1 MDFVPGWKD
10 YWLLLQFAG
19 LFGVSGWLTYRLAVG
34 RPQDPAGPGK
44 PSGIGVDLFKSLIS
58 PVLLSTICGL
68 VPTSFFLILSAQLG
82 VVRIRNLFLLLAVY
96 SLVCFAGLWKSGN
109 LRWRLPIW
117 RQPQLR
123 WSDLW
128 LSGILL
134 LGLFTFG
141 RTAEYITSQRDPGEH
156 ANIAVRLAQEPGLR
170 FSDPDFQ
177 DFDED
182 RQKLFLPVL
191 LEDALYLEA
200 VPGFSLLDAETGE
213 MLPQYLHLFPLWLS
227 LAFKIWRFDGLFGF
241 NVLLGLL
248 SLLLVVALA
257 IEVFRS
263 KTAGLVASTLLC
275 LNLGQIWLVRSPF
288 SETLAQVLL
297 LAGVWMLTLAVSR
310 RRVGLGFLSGL
321 VFGLSLMVR
330 IDSVLA
336 ILAVVLFLVLVR
348 LGPARWV
355 GLPVLFLVLVRLGPA
370 RWVGLPVR
378 PVAAGL
384 AIGLAYS
391 LAHIALFAYPYVLA
405 ILFNQGMLSFLDR
418 QWGWLLA
425 LALLATAVAWSSKR
439 RMRLMIV
446 WRGGWFPKSKWLGDP
461 ATRRRIVFVCL
472 SGLVTVAFAYG
483 YFLRPMMAS
492 GANLLP
498 LSAPHQG
505 AVPFYDELNL
515 VRLGWYLSPL
525 GLCLAYLGAILA
537 LRQVVLKGQIRP
549 LPLLL
554 LLGVFLLFYGYK
566 SRAFPDNY
574 WVIRRYAEVTIPA
587 LLILA
592 GLAMQR
598 LYRLASIHP
607 RVGAR
612 SGSRRFLLQVCGSG
626 LLIAMVAAQTVAA
639 WPFFRQGELGGTW
652 AQMALLASR
661 TLEADVILFEH
672 GRAQQFFL
680 GPLRNLFGQSVLPL
694 AHNTPDRGAFER
706 VVAKYLA
713 ANKRVFLISSDEWTS
728 LDSSE
733 YVFEPSER
741 FHFTSRLVERTYE
754 RLPEKMQK
762 VHYSLQIYEVKPRPQ
777 GRPKPYQAL
786 NRHSSFGYASK
797 GFYQV
802 ELGAGR
808 NTYRWSRGDA
818 SVEMPEID
826 ATYPAVLIARLA
838 RPDAGAATES
848 PVRVHVNGHDLGPLQ
863 LSPRFNEYK
872 IPIARSQLAQGER
885 NLVEI
890 RTQSFNPS
898 AMGYGADTRDL
909 GFMLDCLKLQS
920 LVPMGGTRAYQ
931 VEFGAECEGI
941 ERNDF
946 YPVEAD
952 GYSWTG
958 VAPSLVWPVPL
969 NPGENYQLVIR
980 TVKSSPDLKF
990 RQFLTVWVNEVRLD
1004 TKELIG
1010 VGDQFREYAFPISQ
1024 GAIDQHPTTIRFQ
1037 ARPIWNPSLA
1047 GASAD
1052 YRNLGCAVQWI
1063 RVEKL

>member
-19 LFGVSGWLTYRLAVG
+19 LFGASGWLTYRLAVG
-34 RPQDPAGPGK
+34 RPRDLAGSGK
-44 PSGIGVDLFKSLIS
+44 PSGMGVDLFKSLIS

-68 VPTSFFLILSAQLG
+68 VPTSCFLLLSAQLG
-82 VVRIRNLFLLLAVY
+82 VARIRYLFLLLAVY
-96 SLVCFAGLWKSGN
+96 SLVCFACLLKSGN

-117 RQPQLR
+117 RRPQLR

-141 RTAEYITSQRDPGEH
+141 RTAEYITSQRDPGEY
-156 ANIAVRLAQEPGLR
+156 ANIAVRLAQEQGLR

-200 VPGFSLLDAETGE
+200 VPGFSLIDAETGE
-213 MLPQYLHLFPLWLS
+213 MLPQFLHLFPLWLA
-227 LAFKIWRFDGLFGF
+227 LAFKLWRFDGLFGF

-257 IEVFRS
+257 IEIFRS
-263 KTAGLVASTLLC
+263 KTVGLVASTLLC

-297 LAGVWMLTLAVSR
+297 LAGVWMLTLALSR
-310 RRVGLGFLSGL
+310 RQGGLGFLSGL

-355 GLPVLFLVLVRLGPA
+355 GLPV
-370 RWVGLPVR
+370 R

-384 AIGLAYS
+384 TIGLAYS
-391 LAHIALFAYPYVLA
+391 LAHIAFFAYPYVLA
-405 ILFNQGMLSFLDR
+405 ILFNLGVLSLFYNH
-418 QWGWLLA
+418 WGWLVV
-425 LALLATAVAWSSKR
+425 LALLAMSVVWSSKR
-439 RMRLMIV
+439 LVSLM
-446 WRGGWFPKSKWLGDP
+446 GGWMRGCFPRSGFLLDP
-461 ATRRRIVFVCL
+461 AARRRIVFVSI

-498 LSAPHQG
+498 LPPPHQG

-525 GLCLAYLGAILA
+525 SLCLAYLGTVLA
-537 LRQVVLKGQIRP
+537 LRQVILEGQIRP

-574 WVIRRYAEVTIPA
+574 WVIRRYAEVAMPA

-612 SGSRRFLLQVCGSG
+612 SGSRRFLLQAGGSG

-639 WPFFRQGELGGTW
+639 WPFFREGELGGTR
-652 AQMALLASR
+652 AQLAALASR
-661 TLEADVILFEH
+661 TVEADAILFEH
-672 GRAQQFFL
+672 GPAQEFFL
-680 GPLRNLFGQSVLPL
+680 GPLRNLFGQSVFPL

-713 ANKRVFLISSDEWTS
+713 AKKRVFLISCDEWTS
-728 LDSSE
+728 LDSSN
-733 YVFEPSER
+733 YHFEPRER
-741 FHFTSRLVERTYE
+741 FYFASRLVERTYE
-754 RLPEKMQK
+754 RLPETMQE
-762 VHYSLQIYEVKPRPQ
+762 VHYSLQIYEVKPRRQ

-797 GFYQV
+797 GFYQAEPGV
-802 ELGAGR
+802 GGNA
-808 NTYRWSRGDA
+808 YRWSQGDA

-826 ATYPAVLIARLA
+826 ASYPAVLIARLA
-838 RPDAGAATES
+838 RPDTGAATES
-848 PVRVHVNGHDLGPLQ
+848 PIRVLFNGHDLGPLQ
-863 LSPRFNEYK
+863 LSPRFNDYK

-890 RTQSFNPS
+890 RSQSFNPS
-898 AMGYGADTRDL
+898 AMGYGEDTRDL
-909 GFMLDCLKLQS
+909 GLMLDCVKLQS
-920 LVPMGGTRAYQ
+920 LVPMGGAGAFQ
-931 VEFGAECEGI
+931 VDFGAECNGVQ
-941 ERNDF
+941 RNDF
-946 YPVEAD
+946 YPAEAD

-958 VAPSLVWPVPL
+958 LAPSLVWPVPL
-969 NPGENYQLVIR
+969 DPGQNYQLVIR
-980 TVKSSPDLKF
+980 TVKSSPDPKF
-990 RQFLTVWVNEVRLD
+990 RQFLTVWVNAVRLD

-1010 VGDQFREYAFPISQ
+1010 VGDQFREYVFPISPE
-1024 GAIDQHPTTIRFQ
+1024 ALDQQLARIRFRV
-1037 ARPIWNPSLA
+1037 RPNWNPSMA

-1052 YRNLGCAVQWI
+1052 FRNLGCAVQWI

>member
-19 LFGVSGWLTYRLAVG
+19 LFGASGWLTYRLAVG
-34 RPQDPAGPGK
+34 RPRDLAGSGK
-44 PSGIGVDLFKSLIS
+44 PSGMGVDLFKSLIS

-82 VVRIRNLFLLLAVY
+82 VARIRYLFLLLAVY
-96 SLVCFAGLWKSGN
+96 SLVCFACLWKSGN

-117 RQPQLR
+117 RRPQLR

-141 RTAEYITSQRDPGEH
+141 RTAEYITSQRDPGEY
-156 ANIAVRLAQEPGLR
+156 ANIAVRLAQEQGLR

-200 VPGFSLLDAETGE
+200 VPGFSLIDAETGE
-213 MLPQYLHLFPLWLS
+213 MLPQFLHLFPLWLA
-227 LAFKIWRFDGLFGF
+227 LAFKLWRFDGLFGF

-257 IEVFRS
+257 IEIFRS
-263 KTAGLVASTLLC
+263 KTVGLVASTLLC

-297 LAGVWMLTLAVSR
+297 LAGVWMLTLALSR
-310 RRVGLGFLSGL
+310 RQGGLGFLSGL

-355 GLPVLFLVLVRLGPA
+355 GLPV
-370 RWVGLPVR
+370 R

-384 AIGLAYS
+384 TIGLAYS
-391 LAHIALFAYPYVLA
+391 LAHIAFFAYPYVLA
-405 ILFNQGMLSFLDR
+405 ILFNQGVLSFLYR

-425 LALLATAVAWSSKR
+425 LALLAAAVAWSSKR
-439 RMRLMIV
+439 LMRSMRV
-446 WRGGWFPKSKWLGDP
+446 WQGPWFSKCRLLGNP
-461 ATRRRIVFVCL
+461 AVRRRIVFVCL
-472 SGLVTVAFAYG
+472 SGLVTAAFAYG

-498 LSAPHQG
+498 LPPPHQG

-525 GLCLAYLGAILA
+525 SLCLAYLGTVLA
-537 LRQVVLKGQIRP
+537 LRQVILKGQIRP

-574 WVIRRYAEVTIPA
+574 WVIRRYAEVAMPA

-612 SGSRRFLLQVCGSG
+612 SGSRRFLLQAGGSG

-639 WPFFRQGELGGTW
+639 WPFLREGELGGTR
-652 AQMALLASR
+652 AQLAALASR
-661 TLEADVILFEH
+661 TVEADAILFEH
-672 GRAQQFFL
+672 GPAQEFFL
-680 GPLRNLFGQSVLPL
+680 GPLRNLFGQSVFPL

-713 ANKRVFLISSDEWTS
+713 AKKRVFLISCDEWTS
-728 LDSSE
+728 LDSSN
-733 YVFEPSER
+733 YHFEPKER
-741 FHFTSRLVERTYE
+741 FYFASRLVERTYE
-754 RLPEKMQK
+754 RLPETMQE
-762 VHYSLQIYEVKPRPQ
+762 VHYSLQIYEVKPRRQ

-797 GFYQV
+797 GFYQAEPGV
-802 ELGAGR
+802 GGNA
-808 NTYRWSRGDA
+808 YRWSQGDA

-826 ATYPAVLIARLA
+826 ASYPAVLIARLA
-838 RPDAGAATES
+838 RPDTGAATES
-848 PVRVHVNGHDLGPLQ
+848 PIRVLFNGHDLGPLQ
-863 LSPRFNEYK
+863 LSP
-872 IPIARSQLAQGER
+872 
-885 NLVEI
+885 EI
-890 RTQSFNPS
+890 QR
-898 AMGYGADTRDL
+898 
-909 GFMLDCLKLQS
+909 LQ
-920 LVPMGGTRAYQ
+920 
-931 VEFGAECEGI
+931 
-941 ERNDF
+941 D
-946 YPVEAD
+946 
-952 GYSWTG
+952 
-958 VAPSLVWPVPL
+958 
-969 NPGENYQLVIR
+969 
-980 TVKSSPDLKF
+980 PD
-990 RQFLTVWVNEVRLD
+990 
-1004 TKELIG
+1004 
-1010 VGDQFREYAFPISQ
+1010 
-1024 GAIDQHPTTIRFQ
+1024 
-1037 ARPIWNPSLA
+1037 RPIPVGPRGEKPGRDSI
-1047 GASAD
+1047 
-1052 YRNLGCAVQWI
+1052 AV
-1063 RVEKL
+1063 L

>member
-82 VVRIRNLFLLLAVY
+82 VARIRNLFLLLAVY

-117 RQPQLR
+117 RRPQLR

-156 ANIAVRLAQEPGLR
+156 ANIAVRLAQEQGLR

-200 VPGFSLLDAETGE
+200 VPGFSLIDAETGE

-425 LALLATAVAWSSKR
+425 LALLATSVAWSSKR

-505 AVPFYDELNL
+505 AIPYYDELNL

-607 RVGAR
+607 RVRAR

-626 LLIAMVAAQTVAA
+626 LLIAMIAAQTVAA

-661 TLEADVILFEH
+661 TSEADVILFEY

-694 AHNTPDRGAFER
+694 AHNTPDRGAFDR

-733 YVFEPSER
+733 YVFESSER

-762 VHYSLQIYEVKPRPQ
+762 VHYSLQLYEVKPRPQ

-797 GFYQV
+797 GFYQA
-802 ELGAGR
+802 ELGAGG
-808 NTYRWSRGDA
+808 NTFRWSQGDA

-826 ATYPAVLIARLA
+826 TAYPAVLIVRLA
-838 RPDAGAATES
+838 RPDAGTATES
-848 PVRVHVNGHDLGPLQ
+848 PIRIHFNGHDLGPLR
-863 LSPRFNEYK
+863 LSPGFNEYK
-872 IPIARSQLAQGER
+872 ISIDRSQLAQGER

-898 AMGYGADTRDL
+898 AMGYGADTRNL

-980 TVKSSPDLKF
+980 TVKSSPNPKF

-1010 VGDQFREYAFPISQ
+1010 VGDQFRGYAFPISPE
-1024 GAIDQHPTTIRFQ
+1024 ALDQQPARIRFRV
-1037 ARPIWNPSLA
+1037 RPNWNPSLA

>member
-1 MDFVPGWKD
+1 MG
-10 YWLLLQFAG
+10 
-19 LFGVSGWLTYRLAVG
+19 
-34 RPQDPAGPGK
+34 DPRTLPGPGK

-82 VVRIRNLFLLLAVY
+82 VARIRNLFLLLAVY

-117 RQPQLR
+117 RRPQLR

-156 ANIAVRLAQEPGLR
+156 ANIAVRLSQEQGLR

-200 VPGFSLLDAETGE
+200 VPGFSLIDAETGE

-505 AVPFYDELNL
+505 AIP
-515 VRLGWYLSPL
+515 YL
-525 GLCLAYLGAILA
+525 
-537 LRQVVLKGQIRP
+537 R
-549 LPLLL
+549 
-554 LLGVFLLFYGYK
+554 
-566 SRAFPDNY
+566 
-574 WVIRRYAEVTIPA
+574 
-587 LLILA
+587 
-592 GLAMQR
+592 
-598 LYRLASIHP
+598 
-607 RVGAR
+607 
-612 SGSRRFLLQVCGSG
+612 
-626 LLIAMVAAQTVAA
+626 
-639 WPFFRQGELGGTW
+639 
-652 AQMALLASR
+652 
-661 TLEADVILFEH
+661 
-672 GRAQQFFL
+672 
-680 GPLRNLFGQSVLPL
+680 
-694 AHNTPDRGAFER
+694 
-706 VVAKYLA
+706 
-713 ANKRVFLISSDEWTS
+713 
-728 LDSSE
+728 
-733 YVFEPSER
+733 
-741 FHFTSRLVERTYE
+741 
-754 RLPEKMQK
+754 
-762 VHYSLQIYEVKPRPQ
+762 
-777 GRPKPYQAL
+777 
-786 NRHSSFGYASK
+786 
-797 GFYQV
+797 
-802 ELGAGR
+802 
-808 NTYRWSRGDA
+808 
-818 SVEMPEID
+818 
-826 ATYPAVLIARLA
+826 
-838 RPDAGAATES
+838 
-848 PVRVHVNGHDLGPLQ
+848 
-863 LSPRFNEYK
+863 
-872 IPIARSQLAQGER
+872 
-885 NLVEI
+885 
-890 RTQSFNPS
+890 
-898 AMGYGADTRDL
+898 
-909 GFMLDCLKLQS
+909 
-920 LVPMGGTRAYQ
+920 
-931 VEFGAECEGI
+931 
-941 ERNDF
+941 
-946 YPVEAD
+946 
-952 GYSWTG
+952 
-958 VAPSLVWPVPL
+958 
-969 NPGENYQLVIR
+969 
-980 TVKSSPDLKF
+980 
-990 RQFLTVWVNEVRLD
+990 
-1004 TKELIG
+1004 
-1010 VGDQFREYAFPISQ
+1010 
-1024 GAIDQHPTTIRFQ
+1024 
-1037 ARPIWNPSLA
+1037 
-1047 GASAD
+1047 
-1052 YRNLGCAVQWI
+1052 
-1063 RVEKL
+1063 

>member
-19 LFGVSGWLTYRLAVG
+19 LFGASGWLTYRLAVG

-44 PSGIGVDLFKSLIS
+44 PSGTGVDLFKSLIS

-82 VVRIRNLFLLLAVY
+82 VARIRYLFLLLAVY
-96 SLVCFAGLWKSGN
+96 SLVCFACLWKSGN

-117 RQPQLR
+117 RRPQLR

-156 ANIAVRLAQEPGLR
+156 ANIAVRLAQEQGLR

-200 VPGFSLLDAETGE
+200 VPGFSLIDAETGE

-297 LAGVWMLTLAVSR
+297 LSGVWMLTLAVSR

-355 GLPVLFLVLVRLGPA
+355 GLPV
-370 RWVGLPVR
+370 R

-384 AIGLAYS
+384 TIGLAYS

-405 ILFNQGMLSFLDR
+405 ILFNQGMLSFLYR
-418 QWGWLLA
+418 QWGWLVA
-425 LALLATAVAWSSKR
+425 LALLAMSVVWSSKR
-439 RMRLMIV
+439 LMSLM
-446 WRGGWFPKSKWLGDP
+446 GGWRRRWFPRLEFLRDP

-498 LSAPHQG
+498 LSPPHQG

-598 LYRLASIHP
+598 LYRLASSHP

-661 TLEADVILFEH
+661 TVEADVILFEY

-713 ANKRVFLISSDEWTS
+713 AKKRVFLISCDEWTS
-728 LDSSE
+728 LHSSK
-733 YVFEPSER
+733 YSFEPSER
-741 FHFTSRLVERTYE
+741 FHFTSLLVERTYE

-802 ELGAGR
+802 ELGAGG
-808 NTYRWSRGDA
+808 NTYRWSQGDA

-826 ATYPAVLIARLA
+826 ATNPAVLIARLA
-838 RPDAGAATES
+838 RPDVGNVTES
-848 PVRVHVNGHDLGPLQ
+848 AVRVLFNGHDLGPLQ
-863 LSPRFNEYK
+863 LSSRFNDYK

-890 RTQSFNPS
+890 RSQSFNPS
-898 AMGYGADTRDL
+898 AMRKGADTRDL
-909 GFMLDCLKLQS
+909 GFMLDCIKLQS
-920 LVPMGGTRAYQ
+920 LVPMGGASAFQ
-931 VEFGAECEGI
+931 VDFGAECEGI
-941 ERNDF
+941 PRNDF
-946 YPVEAD
+946 YPAEAD

-958 VAPSLVWPVPL
+958 LSPSLVWPVPL
-969 NPGENYQLVIR
+969 DPGENYQLVIR
-980 TVKSSPDLKF
+980 TVKSSPDPKF

-1010 VGDQFREYAFPISQ
+1010 VGDQFREYAFPISPE
-1024 GAIDQHPTTIRFQ
+1024 ALDQQPARIRFRV
-1037 ARPIWNPSLA
+1037 RPNWNPSLA

>member
-10 YWLLLQFAG
+10 YLLLLQFAG

-82 VVRIRNLFLLLAVY
+82 VARIRNLFLLLAVY

-384 AIGLAYS
+384 TIGLAYS

-505 AVPFYDELNL
+505 AIPYYDELNL

-808 NTYRWSRGDA
+808 NIYRWSRGDA

-872 IPIARSQLAQGER
+872 IPITRSQLAQGER

-920 LVPMGGTRAYQ
+920 QVPMGGTRAYQ

-980 TVKSSPDLKF
+980 TVKSSPNPKF

-1010 VGDQFREYAFPISQ
+1010 VGDQFREYAFPVSPE
-1024 GAIDQHPTTIRFQ
+1024 ALDQQPARIRFRV
-1037 ARPIWNPSLA
+1037 RPNWNPSLA

>member
-10 YWLLLQFAG
+10 YLLLLQFAG
-19 LFGVSGWLTYRLAVG
+19 LFGASGWLTYRLAVG
-34 RPQDPAGPGK
+34 RPQDLAGPGK
-44 PSGIGVDLFKSLIS
+44 PSGTGVDLFKSLIG
-58 PVLLSTICGL
+58 PVLLSTVCGL
-68 VPTSFFLILSAQLG
+68 VVTSCFLILSAQRG
-82 VVRIRNLFLLLAVY
+82 VLRIRYLFLLLAVY
-96 SLVCFAGLWKSGN
+96 SLVCFAGLLKSGT
-109 LRWRLPIW
+109 LKWRLAVHPRLAVRWRPRLA
-117 RQPQLR
+117 

-128 LSGILL
+128 LAGILL

-141 RTAEYITSQRDPGEH
+141 KTAEYIASQRDPGEH
-156 ANIAVRLAQEPGLR
+156 ANIAVRLAQEQGLR

-213 MLPQYLHLFPLWLS
+213 MVPQYLHLFPLWLS
-227 LAFKIWRFDGLFGF
+227 LAFKLWRFDGLFGF

-263 KTAGLVASTLLC
+263 KTVGLMASTLLC

-297 LAGVWMLTLAVSR
+297 LAGVWMLTLALSHR
-310 RRVGLGFLSGL
+310 HTGLGFLSGL

-348 LGPARWV
+348 LGPV
-355 GLPVLFLVLVRLGPA
+355 

-384 AIGLAYS
+384 AIGLAFS
-391 LAHIALFAYPYVLA
+391 LDHIALFAYPYVLA
-405 ILFNQGMLSFLDR
+405 ILFNQGVLSFLDR
-418 QWGWLLA
+418 QWVWLVA
-425 LALLATAVAWSSKR
+425 LALPAVAVAWSSKR
-439 RMRLMIV
+439 LMSLM
-446 WRGGWFPKSKWLGDP
+446 GGWSRRWFPRLGFLRDRT
-461 ATRRRIVFVCL
+461 TRRRIVFVCL

-505 AVPFYDELNL
+505 AIPYYDELNL

-525 GLCLAYLGAILA
+525 GLCLACLGAIVA
-537 LRQVVLKGQIRP
+537 LRQVVLKGQLRP
-549 LPLLL
+549 LPFLLL
-554 LLGVFLLFYGYK
+554 LAAFLLIYGYK
-566 SRAFPDNY
+566 SHAFPDNY

-592 GLAMQR
+592 GLVIQR
-598 LYRLASIHP
+598 LYRLASSHP
-607 RVGAR
+607 RLGAR
-612 SGSRRFLLQVCGSG
+612 SASRRFLVRVCGSG
-626 LLIAMVAAQTVAA
+626 LLIAMIAAQTVAA

-661 TLEADVILFEH
+661 TAEADVILFEY
-672 GRAQQFFL
+672 GRAQEFFL

-694 AHNTPDRGAFER
+694 AHNTPDRGAFDR

-733 YVFEPSER
+733 YVFESSER

-762 VHYSLQIYEVKPRPQ
+762 VHYSLQLYEVKPRPQ
-777 GRPKPYQAL
+777 GHPKPYQAL

-797 GFYQV
+797 GFYQA
-802 ELGAGR
+802 ELGAGG
-808 NTYRWSRGDA
+808 NTFRWSRGDA

-848 PVRVHVNGHDLGPLQ
+848 PIRIHFNGHDLGPLR
-863 LSPRFNEYK
+863 LSPGFNEYK
-872 IPIARSQLAQGER
+872 IPIDRSQLAQGER

-958 VAPSLVWPVPL
+958 LSPSLVWPVPL
-969 NPGENYQLVIR
+969 NPGGNYQLVIR
-980 TVKSSPDLKF
+980 TVKSSPDPKF

-1047 GASAD
+1047 GASSD

-1063 RVEKL
+1063 RVEEL